1 MDRLAKRKRL
11 RAKLISIIF
20 VVWAVATIIWIA
32 YYMRVVS
39 LPFLDTCEA
48 MVSNDTVLLAKQTDV
63 IDYVRRVRDASDD
76 ADAIAASE
84 ELAQIEAESAYGQLT
99 EMLREIRL
107 PHARQFF
114 VAVPGSEGDV
124 SLLVADGSKTDSGS
138 AGSIGRQIEQT
149 DDVLPAIDRGEDKS
163 YRRVIVTL
171 DRGLVVVFVAN
182 INGRDASSGCLVA
195 VMESNEII
203 ATTIMRALVPL
214 VLLVV
219 ALLSVPVAF
228 VLFMRRR
235 VINPIKLVGEATN
248 AYLQDRL
255 AGKVGTTHLSDLNME
270 GDNELTDL
278 VHVMAQMESDVAEY
292 EQSLVAM
299 AVQQERV
306 NTELEMATTIQSS
319 SLPNVFP
326 AFPDRHEFDI
336 FASMSPAREVGGDF
350 YDFYMLDD
358 DHLCMTIADVSDKGI
373 PAALFMMTSKAV
385 LASCIQRGE
394 SPAETLRH
402 ANNTLSRNNAAGMFV
417 TVWLGILEI
426 STGRVVTANGG
437 HEYPVLTDA
446 NGDFQLFRDKHGLV
460 VGAMEGMR
468 YVECQL
474 TMRPGGKLFVYT
486 DGLPEATNAEGEM
499 FGLDHMVVAL
509 QEAKDGTPEQ
519 VLSHVRQAVDEFVGK
534 AEQFDDLTMLC
545 LEYKGME

>member
-149 DDVLPAIDRGEDKS
+149 DDVLSAIDRGEDKS

-235 VINPIKLVGEATN
+235 VVNPIKLVGEATN

-255 AGKVGTTHLSDLNME
+255 AGKTGTTHLQDLHLE

-278 VHVMAQMESDVAEY
+278 VHVMAQMESDVDEY
-292 EQSLVAM
+292 ERSLVSMTA
-299 AVQQERV
+299 QRERM
-306 NTELEMATTIQSS
+306 NAELEMATTIQSS
-319 SLPNVFP
+319 SLPSEFP
-326 AFPDRHEFDI
+326 AFPGRHEFDI

-394 SPAETLRH
+394 SPAEALRH

-437 HEYPVLTDA
+437 HEYPVLTDE

-468 YVECQL
+468 YTECEL
-474 TMRPGGKLFVYT
+474 TMRSGAKLFVYT

-519 VLSHVRQAVDEFVGK
+519 VLSHVRGVVDEFVGEV
-534 AEQFDDLTMLC
+534 EQFDDLTMLC